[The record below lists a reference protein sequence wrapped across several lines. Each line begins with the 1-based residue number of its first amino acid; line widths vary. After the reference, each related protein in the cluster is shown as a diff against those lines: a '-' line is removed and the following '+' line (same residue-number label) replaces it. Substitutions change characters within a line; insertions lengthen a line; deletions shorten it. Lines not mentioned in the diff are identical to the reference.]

1 MKKSRRTYNGV
12 HLNKKSNTQ
21 DVVEQSLTS
30 YLYTPNLQ
38 VHIMNDR
45 QHFIDY
51 TSLIPI
57 IGIFVLIRV
66 TNDQLVTMVTSH
78 VLCGVLFCILI
89 SRILRV
95 EHIDVV
101 LLWLGGIL
109 LWLWYW
115 FRLESGTAVMETVE
129 IVVG

>member
-1 MKKSRRTYNGV
+1 
-12 HLNKKSNTQ
+12 
-21 DVVEQSLTS
+21 
-30 YLYTPNLQ
+30 
-38 VHIMNDR
+38 MNDR
-45 QHFIDY
+45 QQFIDY
-51 TSLIPI
+51 TSLIPV
-57 IGIFVLIRV
+57 IGTLTLIEV
-66 TNDQLVTMVTSH
+66 ANDQFITMVTAYM
-78 VLCGVLFCILI
+78 LCGVLFCILV

-115 FRLESGTAVMETVE
+115 FRLESGTAVMEAVE

>member
-1 MKKSRRTYNGV
+1 MALPAFLRYFYCGELFCRIIP
-12 HLNKKSNTQ
+12 
-21 DVVEQSLTS
+21 
-30 YLYTPNLQ
+30 YLCDFHFQYC
-38 VHIMNDR
+38 IMNDR

-57 IGIFVLIRV
+57 TGVFVLIRMA
-66 TNDQLVTMVTSH
+66 NDQLVTMVASH
-78 VLCGVLFCILI
+78 VLCGVLFCTLV

-95 EHIDVV
+95 DHIDVV

-115 FRLESGTAVMETVE
+115 FRLEPGTAVMEAVE

>member
-1 MKKSRRTYNGV
+1 M
-12 HLNKKSNTQ
+12 
-21 DVVEQSLTS
+21 
-30 YLYTPNLQ
+30 
-38 VHIMNDR
+38 
-45 QHFIDY
+45 
-51 TSLIPI
+51 
-57 IGIFVLIRV
+57 IRV

>member
-1 MKKSRRTYNGV
+1 
-12 HLNKKSNTQ
+12 
-21 DVVEQSLTS
+21 
-30 YLYTPNLQ
+30 
-38 VHIMNDR
+38 MNDR

-51 TSLIPI
+51 TSLIPA

-66 TNDQLVTMVTSH
+66 TNDQLVTMVASH
-78 VLCGVLFCILI
+78 VLCGVLFCILV

-95 EHIDVV
+95 KHIDVV

-115 FRLESGTAVMETVE
+115 FRLESGHAVTEAVE

>member
-1 MKKSRRTYNGV
+1 MDDK
-12 HLNKKSNTQ
+12 
-21 DVVEQSLTS
+21 
-30 YLYTPNLQ
+30 
-38 VHIMNDR
+38 

-51 TSLIPI
+51 TSLIPA
-57 IGIFVLIRV
+57 IGILVLIRV
-66 TNDQLVTMVTSH
+66 ANDQLVTMVASH
-78 VLCGVLFCILI
+78 VLCGVLFCILV
-89 SRILRV
+89 SQILRV
-95 EHIDVV
+95 DHIDVV

>member
-1 MKKSRRTYNGV
+1 M
-12 HLNKKSNTQ
+12 
-21 DVVEQSLTS
+21 D
-30 YLYTPNLQ
+30 
-38 VHIMNDR
+38 DR

-51 TSLIPI
+51 TSLIPA

-66 TNDQLVTMVTSH
+66 SNDQLVTMVASH
-78 VLCGVLFCILI
+78 VLCGVLFCILV

-95 EHIDVV
+95 DHIDVV

-115 FRLESGTAVMETVE
+115 FRLESGTAVMEAVE
-129 IVVG
+129 MVVG